1 MKVILCFRQGRL
13 ALRAN
18 NFDSGYPLFFQAV
31 KILALRAKKW
41 LSSVSGR
48 EDLALRANN
57 WLSSVSGR
65 EDLALRANNWLSSV
79 SGREDL
85 ALRAKNRLSSVS
97 GREVKCEVLVIWKVN
112 NS

>member
-1 MKVILCFRQGRL
+1 MASC
-13 ALRAN
+13 
-18 NFDSGYPLFFQAV
+18 
-31 KILALRAKKW
+31 AKNW

-48 EDLALRANN
+48 EDLAFRANN

-65 EDLALRANNWLSSV
+65 EDLAFRANNFGLSSV
-79 SGREDL
+79 L
-85 ALRAKNRLSSVS
+85 V

>member
-1 MKVILCFRQGRL
+1 MVILCFRQGR
-13 ALRAN
+13 
-18 NFDSGYPLFFQAV
+18 
-31 KILALRAKKW
+31 
-41 LSSVSGR
+41 
-48 EDLALRANN
+48 LALRANN

>member
-18 NFDSGYPLFFQAV
+18 N
-31 KILALRAKKW
+31 K

-57 WLSSVSGR
+57 WLSCFRQGR
-65 EDLALRANNWLSSV
+65 LALRANNFNNWLSSVLSGREVLALRAKKWLSSV
-79 SGREDL
+79 SGRE
-85 ALRAKNRLSSVS
+85 
-97 GREVKCEVLVIWKVN
+97 G
-112 NS
+112 